1 MKAEQLLLEL
11 NPIQREAVVHTN
23 GPLLVLAGAG
33 SGKTRLLTYK
43 IGYLIKFCQA
53 DPMSIL
59 AITFTN
65 KAAAEMKTRVE
76 KLLGISLA
84 AHMWVGTFHSMCNRI
99 LRRQAG
105 LLGYD
110 TNFAIYD
117 DRDSMQV
124 IKECLKEM
132 AIDPKANPPSDIL
145 SGISSAKNRL
155 IDADHY
161 RKSAFSNH
169 AKLTAAVYL
178 RYERKLKMANAMDFD
193 DLIIQTIRL
202 LENHADVL
210 ADWRRKFS
218 YVMVDEYQDT
228 NPVQYRLVKLLA
240 GEDANL
246 TAVGDED
253 QSIYAFRMADIRNI
267 LEFERDFPG
276 AAVIKMEQNYR
287 STESILEAANYLIS
301 HNLSRKGKTLWT
313 SNEKGSLVNCYAAA
327 DEREEA
333 LFLVQEIDRL
343 VETEGYSWR
352 DFSVFY
358 RTHAQSRVV
367 EETFIRANIPYRI
380 FGGLRF
386 YERKEIKDTLAYLRL
401 LDNRDDN
408 VSFKR
413 IINVPRRGLGEKTVS
428 QIEKFAEE
436 QGLGLFEAA
445 ARVGEIEMAA
455 RFKTAV
461 ADFAAVVADLDK
473 LRATTTLTQLIKL
486 VWKRTG
492 YVKELQ
498 AEGTAQSE
506 SRLENL
512 NELLTVAQDY
522 ESGGSALEDLSP
534 FLQRL
539 ALLVS
544 SEMSEGENE
553 GVSFMTLHSAKG
565 LEYPVVFMV
574 GMEEGL
580 FPHAR
585 SIQSESEIEE
595 ERRLCYVGM
604 TRARERLYL
613 AYAWSR
619 TVYGQTGI
627 SRPSRFLEEI
637 PEHLVTKIGGNAG
650 PAGFGAGYGGEK
662 SRKPAA
668 GLTRIYPGEVV
679 YHAKWGEGIVIE
691 VEGSSDNSVATIN
704 FDSVGT
710 KRVLLGYTPLE
721 LKHESPEPG

>member
-1 MKAEQLLLEL
+1 LRAEELLGNL
-11 NPIQREAVVHTN
+11 NPIQKEAVVHTE

-33 SGKTRLLTYK
+33 SGKTRLLIYK

-65 KAAAEMKTRVE
+65 KAAAEMKARVE

-84 AHMWVGTFHSMCNRI
+84 AHMWVATFHSMCNRI
-99 LRRQAG
+99 LRSKAG
-105 LLGYD
+105 LIGYD

-117 DRDSMQV
+117 DKDSMQV

-132 AIDPKANPPSDIL
+132 AVDPKANPPAGIL
-145 SGISSAKNRL
+145 AGISGAKNRL
-155 IDADHY
+155 IGSENY
-161 RKSAFSNH
+161 SKSAFTEH

-178 RYERKLKMANAMDFD
+178 KYERKIKAANAMDFD
-193 DLIIQTIRL
+193 DLILQTIRL
-202 LENHADVL
+202 LESNPDVL
-210 ADWRRKFS
+210 AGYRRKFK
-218 YVMVDEYQDT
+218 YVLVDEYQDT

-246 TAVGDED
+246 TAVGDDD
-253 QSIYAFRMADIRNI
+253 QSIYAFRLADIRNI

-276 AAVIKMEQNYR
+276 ATVIKMEQNYR
-287 STESILEAANYLIS
+287 STERILEAANYLIG

-313 SNEKGSLVNCYAAA
+313 ANDQGSLVSCYGAANEM
-327 DEREEA
+327 DESA
-333 LFLVQEIDRL
+333 FLVDEIDRL
-343 VETEGYSWR
+343 VGTEGYSWR
-352 DFSVFY
+352 DFAVFY

-367 EETFIRANIPYRI
+367 EESFIRANIPYRI

-401 LDNRDDN
+401 IDNPDDGF
-408 VSFKR
+408 SLKR
-413 IINVPRRGLGEKTVS
+413 IINVPKRGLGDRTVE
-428 QIEKFAEE
+428 QIQQFAEG
-436 QGLGLFEAA
+436 QNISLFEAA
-445 ARVGEIEMAA
+445 SRSAEIDIQARLKAGVGE
-455 RFKTAV
+455 
-461 ADFAAVVADLDK
+461 FAALIDDLRK
-473 LRATTTLTQLIKL
+473 LRETTTLTQLVRL

-492 YVKELQ
+492 YMKDLQ
-498 AEGTAQSE
+498 AEGTAQSQ

-512 NELLTVAQDY
+512 EELLTVAQDY
-522 ESGGSALEDLSP
+522 ETGGSAAEDLGY

-539 ALLVS
+539 ALLSAGEV
-544 SEMSEGENE
+544 SEGENG

-565 LEYPVVFMV
+565 LEFPVVFMV

-585 SIQSESEIEE
+585 SIHSEADIEE

-619 TVYGQTGI
+619 TVFGQTGV

-637 PEHLVTKIGGNAG
+637 PEHLVNKLGGHAGGIGFVPGYAPDIEPE
-650 PAGFGAGYGGEK
+650 PAGQL
-662 SRKPAA
+662 RH
-668 GLTRIYPGEVV
+668 IYPGEVV
-679 YHAKWGEGIVIE
+679 DHAKWGEGIVVE
-691 VEGSSDNSVATIN
+691 VEGAGNNAVATIS
-704 FDSVGT
+704 FESVGT
-710 KRVLLGYTPLE
+710 KRVLLNYTPLE
-721 LKHESPEPG
+721 LRHEGTEES

>member
-1 MKAEQLLLEL
+1 MRAEELLGNL
-11 NPIQREAVVHTN
+11 NPIQKEAVVHTE

-33 SGKTRLLTYK
+33 SGKTRLLIYK

-65 KAAAEMKTRVE
+65 KAAAEMKARVE

-84 AHMWVGTFHSMCNRI
+84 AHMWVATFHSMCNRI
-99 LRRQAG
+99 LRSKAG
-105 LLGYD
+105 LIGYD

-117 DRDSMQV
+117 DKDSMQV

-132 AIDPKANPPSDIL
+132 AVDPKANPPAGIL
-145 SGISSAKNRL
+145 AGISGAKNRL
-155 IDADHY
+155 IGSENY
-161 RKSAFSNH
+161 SKSAFTEH

-178 RYERKLKMANAMDFD
+178 KYERKIKAANAMDFD
-193 DLIIQTIRL
+193 DLILQTIRL
-202 LENHADVL
+202 LESNPDVL
-210 ADWRRKFS
+210 AGYRRKFK
-218 YVMVDEYQDT
+218 YVLVDEYQDT

-246 TAVGDED
+246 TAVGDDD
-253 QSIYAFRMADIRNI
+253 QSIYAFRLADIRNI

-276 AAVIKMEQNYR
+276 ATVIKMEQNYR
-287 STESILEAANYLIS
+287 STERILEAANYLIG

-313 SNEKGSLVNCYAAA
+313 ANDQGSLVSCYGAANEM
-327 DEREEA
+327 DESA
-333 LFLVQEIDRL
+333 FLVDEIDRL
-343 VETEGYSWR
+343 VGTEGYSWR
-352 DFSVFY
+352 DFAVFY

-367 EETFIRANIPYRI
+367 EESFIRANIPYRI

-401 LDNRDDN
+401 IDNPDDGF
-408 VSFKR
+408 SLKR
-413 IINVPRRGLGEKTVS
+413 IINVPKRGLGDRTVE
-428 QIEKFAEE
+428 QIQQFAEG
-436 QGLGLFEAA
+436 QNISLFEAA
-445 ARVGEIEMAA
+445 SRSAEIDIQARLKAGVGE
-455 RFKTAV
+455 
-461 ADFAAVVADLDK
+461 FAALIDDLRK
-473 LRATTTLTQLIKL
+473 LRETTTLTQLVRL

-492 YVKELQ
+492 YMKDLQ
-498 AEGTAQSE
+498 AEGTAQSQ

-512 NELLTVAQDY
+512 EELLTVAQDY
-522 ESGGSALEDLSP
+522 ETGGSAAEDLGY

-539 ALLVS
+539 ALLSAGEV
-544 SEMSEGENE
+544 SEGENG

-565 LEYPVVFMV
+565 LEFPVVFMV

-585 SIQSESEIEE
+585 SIHSEADIEE

-619 TVYGQTGI
+619 TVFGQTGV

-637 PEHLVTKIGGNAG
+637 PEHLVNKLGGHAGGIGFVPGYAPDIEPE
-650 PAGFGAGYGGEK
+650 PAGQL
-662 SRKPAA
+662 RH
-668 GLTRIYPGEVV
+668 IYPGEVV
-679 YHAKWGEGIVIE
+679 DHAKWGEGIVVE
-691 VEGSSDNSVATIN
+691 VEGAGNNAVATIS
-704 FDSVGT
+704 FESVGT
-710 KRVLLGYTPLE
+710 KRVLLNYTPLE
-721 LKHESPEPG
+721 LRHEGTEES